1 MSWWHPTMAVVL
13 SFSLSVSTSVQAAQP
28 DLQYRVLGSN
38 AKGDSRLRGPQH
50 QQLLLQTLDLQWQ
63 SQLGANQQFQ
73 LASTLWRTD
82 PQQPAGAT
90 SEQKLEF
97 SEAYWSIDEGNWSFS
112 AGKRKRDFD
121 VNYGL
126 RPLDL
131 FSPTDTLALYT
142 VVAPGV
148 WQAAADW
155 FGADNAWTL
164 LCNQTEQVFRRY
176 GQTLPASTGCG
187 ARYYQQAGNLE
198 WQALAHYDED
208 IGWRV
213 GASQVWVLNAGLAL
227 QGSLLWQQHYWT
239 NHWIKWPTSQQ
250 LAGAGVGTGID
261 RPLAD
266 AVQQQGAWQLSTGL
280 NYTAA
285 AGWNLI
291 LEYSYDGQASAD
303 RDWQPLQQRLQGP
316 ALQALERQSSLQL
329 FSGRQLTR
337 QQWLLH
343 LRAEGDWHPSLTLLY
358 QPAVTGLLISGAVSY
373 SVSDQFKIN
382 LGIKHF
388 AGPADS
394 SFRLLGK
401 KHEVVAGAQY
411 AF

>member
-28 DLQYRVLGSN
+28 DLQYRLLGSN
-38 AKGDSRLRGPQH
+38 TKGDSRLRGPQH

-82 PQQPAGAT
+82 PQQPASAT
-90 SEQKLEF
+90 AEQKLEF

-187 ARYYQQAGNLE
+187 AACNTSRRA
-198 WQALAHYDED
+198 
-208 IGWRV
+208 
-213 GASQVWVLNAGLAL
+213 NAC
-227 QGSLLWQQHYWT
+227 
-239 NHWIKWPTSQQ
+239 
-250 LAGAGVGTGID
+250 AGVMAPPTTG
-261 RPLAD
+261 R
-266 AVQQQGAWQLSTGL
+266 
-280 NYTAA
+280 
-285 AGWNLI
+285 
-291 LEYSYDGQASAD
+291 
-303 RDWQPLQQRLQGP
+303 
-316 ALQALERQSSLQL
+316 
-329 FSGRQLTR
+329 
-337 QQWLLH
+337 
-343 LRAEGDWHPSLTLLY
+343 
-358 QPAVTGLLISGAVSY
+358 
-373 SVSDQFKIN
+373 
-382 LGIKHF
+382 
-388 AGPADS
+388 
-394 SFRLLGK
+394 
-401 KHEVVAGAQY
+401 
-411 AF
+411 

>member
-1 MSWWHPTMAVVL
+1 MSLQFPIMMAL
-13 SFSLSVSTSVQAAQP
+13 LCCSLSSAAAQP
-28 DLQYRVLGSN
+28 DLQYRVIGSS
-38 AKGDSRLRGPQH
+38 ARGDSVLLGQKH

-63 SQLGANQQFQ
+63 SPRSTNQQFQ
-73 LASTLWRTD
+73 LASTMWRTD
-82 PQQPAGAT
+82 PQQPAGAG

-97 SEAYWSIDEGNWSFS
+97 SEAYWSIDAGNWSFS

-131 FSPTDTLALYT
+131 FSPNDTLALYT

-176 GQTLPASTGCG
+176 GELLPASSGCG
-187 ARYYQQAGNLE
+187 ARYYHDN
-198 WQALAHYDED
+198 D
-208 IGWRV
+208 IGWRL
-213 GASQVWVLNAGLAL
+213 GASQVWVINDGLAL

-239 NHWIKWPTSQQ
+239 NVWILWPPPQ
-250 LAGAGVGTGID
+250 LPAGIAID

-285 AGWNLI
+285 TGWNLI

-303 RDWQPLQQRLQGP
+303 QNWQALQQRLQGP

-343 LRAEGDWHPSLTLLY
+343 LRADGDWHPSLTLLY
-358 QPAVTGLLISGAVSY
+358 QPAVTGLLISGSVSY
-373 SVSDQFKIN
+373 SVSDKFKIN

>member
-1 MSWWHPTMAVVL
+1 MQLWYRLMAIVL
-13 SFSLSVSTSVQAAQP
+13 SCGLSVQAAQP
-28 DLQYRVLGSN
+28 DVQYRVLGSK
-38 AKGDSRLRGPQH
+38 AAGDSLLRGTQR
-50 QQLLLQTLDLQWQ
+50 QQLLLQSLDLQWQ
-63 SQLGANQQFQ
+63 SQPGTNQQLQ
-73 LASTLWRTD
+73 LAGTFWRTD
-82 PQQPAGAT
+82 PQQPASAT

-97 SEAYWSIDEGNWSFS
+97 SEVYWSIDAGNWSFS

-142 VVAPGV
+142 IVAPGV

-164 LCNQTEQVFRRY
+164 LCNQTEQAFRRY
-176 GQTLPASTGCG
+176 GQALPVSTGCG
-187 ARYYQQAGNLE
+187 ARYYQQAGDLE

-208 IGWRV
+208 IGWRF

-239 NHWIKWPTSQQ
+239 CHWLRWPNSQRPV
-250 LAGAGVGTGID
+250 GAAIGASID
-261 RPLAD
+261 RPLA
-266 AVQQQGAWQLSTGL
+266 AASQQKGSWQLSTGL
-280 NYTAA
+280 NYTHA
-285 AGWNLI
+285 AGWNLL

-303 RDWQPLQQRLQGP
+303 ENWRALQQRLQGP
-316 ALQALERQSSLQL
+316 ALLSLERQSSLQL

-337 QQWLLH
+337 EQWLLH
-343 LRAEGDWHPSLTLLY
+343 LRVENDWQPSLTLLY
-358 QPAVTGLLISGAVSY
+358 QPAVTALLMSGAVSY
-373 SVSDQFKIN
+373 SVNDQFKIN

-411 AF
+411 VF

>member
-1 MSWWHPTMAVVL
+1 MHLWLRLMAVML
-13 SFSLSVSTSVQAAQP
+13 SCGLSVQAAAP
-28 DLQYRVLGSN
+28 DLQYRVLASQ
-38 AKGDSRLRGPQH
+38 AQGDSLLRGPQR

-63 SQLGANQQFQ
+63 HQPGANQQIQ

-82 PQQPAGAT
+82 PQQPARAT
-90 SEQKLEF
+90 SDQQLEF
-97 SEAYWSIDEGNWSFS
+97 SEAYWSIDAGNWSFS

-164 LCNQTEQVFRRY
+164 LCNQTESGFRRY
-176 GQTLPASTGCG
+176 GQLLPASTGCG
-187 ARYYQQAGNLE
+187 ARYYQQAGDLE
-198 WQALAHYDED
+198 WQALAHYDAD
-208 IGWRV
+208 IGWRF
-213 GASQVWVLNAGLAL
+213 GASQVWVLNDGLAL

-239 NHWIKWPTSQQ
+239 NQWIHWPTSQWP
-250 LAGAGVGTGID
+250 AGSSPN

-280 NYTAA
+280 NYTHA
-285 AGWNLI
+285 AGWNLL

-303 RDWQPLQQRLQGP
+303 NDWQLLQQRLQGP
-316 ALQALERQSSLQL
+316 ALQAREQQSSLQL

-343 LRAEGDWHPSLTLLY
+343 LRADGDWQPSLTLLY

-373 SVSDQFKIN
+373 SVSDKFEIN

-401 KHEVVAGAQY
+401 KHEIVAGAQY

>member
-1 MSWWHPTMAVVL
+1 MSQWYQMMAVVL
-13 SFSLSVSTSVQAAQP
+13 SCGLSCSLSVQAAQA
-28 DLQYRVLGSN
+28 DLQYRVLGSK
-38 AKGDSRLRGPQH
+38 AQGDSLLRGAQR

-63 SQLGANQQFQ
+63 SQVSTHQQFQ
-73 LASTLWRTD
+73 LASTLWRIN
-82 PQQPAGAT
+82 PQQPAGAP
-90 SEQKLEF
+90 SDQKLEF
-97 SEAYWSIDEGNWSFS
+97 SEAYWSIDRGDWSFS

-121 VNYGL
+121 VNHGL

-131 FSPTDTLALYT
+131 FSSTDTLALYT

-176 GQTLPASTGCG
+176 GELLPASTGCG
-187 ARYYQQAGNLE
+187 ARYYQQAGPLE
-198 WQALAHYDED
+198 WQALAHYDKD

-213 GASQVWVLNAGLAL
+213 GASQVWVLNEGLAL
-227 QGSLLWQQHYWT
+227 QGSLLWQQQYWT
-239 NHWIKWPTSQQ
+239 NHWIHWPTSQRP
-250 LAGAGVGTGID
+250 AGVGVD

-285 AGWNLI
+285 AGWNLL
-291 LEYSYDGQASAD
+291 LEYNYDGQASAD
-303 RDWQPLQQRLQGP
+303 QDWQALQHRLQGP
-316 ALQALERQSSLQL
+316 ALQALEQQSSLQL

-343 LRAEGDWHPSLTLLY
+343 LRAEGDWQPSLTLLY

-373 SVSDQFKIN
+373 SVNDQFKIN

>member
-1 MSWWHPTMAVVL
+1 MSLRFPLIMILLCCGLA
-13 SFSLSVSTSVQAAQP
+13 SEAAQP
-28 DLQYRVLGSN
+28 DLQYRVLGSK
-38 AKGDSRLRGPQH
+38 AKGDSVLRGPQH

-82 PQQPAGAT
+82 PQQPASAK

-97 SEAYWSIDEGNWSFS
+97 SEAFWSIDAGNWSFS

-148 WQAAADW
+148 WQASADW
-155 FGADNAWTL
+155 FGSDNAWTL
-164 LCNQTEQVFRRY
+164 LCNQTELGFRRY
-176 GQTLPASTGCG
+176 GRPLPASTGCG
-187 ARYYQQAGNLE
+187 SRYYQQSGDLE
-198 WQALAHYDED
+198 WQALAHYDAD
-208 IGWRV
+208 IGWRL
-213 GASQVWVLNAGLAL
+213 GASQVWVLNDGLAL

-239 NHWIKWPTSQQ
+239 NQWIHWPTPGLPASIT
-250 LAGAGVGTGID
+250 VD

-303 RDWQPLQQRLQGP
+303 QNWQALQQRLQGLP
-316 ALQALERQSSLQL
+316 LQALERQSSLQL

-358 QPAVTGLLISGAVSY
+358 QPSVTGLLISGSVSY
-373 SVSDQFKIN
+373 SVSDKFKIN

>member
-1 MSWWHPTMAVVL
+1 VIN
-13 SFSLSVSTSVQAAQP
+13 
-28 DLQYRVLGSN
+28 D
-38 AKGDSRLRGPQH
+38 
-50 QQLLLQTLDLQWQ
+50 
-63 SQLGANQQFQ
+63 
-73 LASTLWRTD
+73 
-82 PQQPAGAT
+82 
-90 SEQKLEF
+90 
-97 SEAYWSIDEGNWSFS
+97 
-112 AGKRKRDFD
+112 
-121 VNYGL
+121 
-126 RPLDL
+126 
-131 FSPTDTLALYT
+131 
-142 VVAPGV
+142 
-148 WQAAADW
+148 
-155 FGADNAWTL
+155 
-164 LCNQTEQVFRRY
+164 
-176 GQTLPASTGCG
+176 
-187 ARYYQQAGNLE
+187 
-198 WQALAHYDED
+198 
-208 IGWRV
+208 
-213 GASQVWVLNAGLAL
+213 GLAL

-239 NHWIKWPTSQQ
+239 NVWIQWPAPQ
-250 LAGAGVGTGID
+250 LPAGIAID

-285 AGWNLI
+285 TGWNLI

-303 RDWQPLQQRLQGP
+303 QNWQALQQRLQGP

-343 LRAEGDWHPSLTLLY
+343 LRADGDWHPSLTLLY
-358 QPAVTGLLISGAVSY
+358 QPAVTGLLISGSVSY
-373 SVSDQFKIN
+373 SVSDKFKIN

>member
-1 MSWWHPTMAVVL
+1 MHLWLRLMAVIL
-13 SFSLSVSTSVQAAQP
+13 SSGLSVQAAAP
-28 DLQYRVLGSN
+28 DLQYRMLASQ
-38 AKGDSRLRGPQH
+38 AQGDSLLRGPQR

-63 SQLGANQQFQ
+63 HQPGANQQIQ

-82 PQQPAGAT
+82 PQQTAGAT

-97 SEAYWSIDEGNWSFS
+97 SEAYWSIDAGNWSFS

-164 LCNQTEQVFRRY
+164 LCNQTEPGFRRY
-176 GQTLPASTGCG
+176 GQLLPASTGCG
-187 ARYYQQAGNLE
+187 ARYYQQAGDLE
-198 WQALAHYDED
+198 WQALAHYDAD
-208 IGWRV
+208 IGWRF
-213 GASQVWVLNAGLAL
+213 GASQVWVLNDGLAL

-239 NHWIKWPTSQQ
+239 NQWIHWPTSQWP
-250 LAGAGVGTGID
+250 AGSSPD

-280 NYTAA
+280 NYTNA
-285 AGWNLI
+285 AGWNLL
-291 LEYSYDGQASAD
+291 LEYNYDGQASAD
-303 RDWQPLQQRLQGP
+303 NDWQHLQQRLQGP
-316 ALQALERQSSLQL
+316 ALQAREQQSSLQL

-343 LRAEGDWHPSLTLLY
+343 LRADGDWQPSLTLLY
-358 QPAVTGLLISGAVSY
+358 QPAVTGLLMSGAVSY
-373 SVSDQFKIN
+373 SVSDKFEIN

-401 KHEVVAGAQY
+401 KHEIVAGAQY

>member
-1 MSWWHPTMAVVL
+1 MSLQFPIMMAL
-13 SFSLSVSTSVQAAQP
+13 LCCSLSSAAAQP
-28 DLQYRVLGSN
+28 DLQYRVIGSS
-38 AKGDSRLRGPQH
+38 ARGDSVLLGQKH

-63 SQLGANQQFQ
+63 SPLSTNQQFQ

-82 PQQPAGAT
+82 PQQPAGAR

-97 SEAYWSIDEGNWSFS
+97 SEAYWSIDAGNWSFS

-131 FSPTDTLALYT
+131 FSPNDTLALYT

-176 GQTLPASTGCG
+176 GELLPASSGCG
-187 ARYYQQAGNLE
+187 ARYYQQAGALE
-198 WQALAHYDED
+198 WQALAHYDND
-208 IGWRV
+208 IGWRL
-213 GASQVWVLNAGLAL
+213 GASQVWVINDGLAL

-239 NHWIKWPTSQQ
+239 NDWIQWPAPQ
-250 LAGAGVGTGID
+250 LPAGIAID

-285 AGWNLI
+285 TGWNLI
-291 LEYSYDGQASAD
+291 LEYSNDGQASAD
-303 RDWQPLQQRLQGP
+303 QNWQALQQRLQGP

-343 LRAEGDWHPSLTLLY
+343 LRADGDWHPSLTLLY
-358 QPAVTGLLISGAVSY
+358 QPAVTGLLISGSVSY
-373 SVSDQFKIN
+373 SVSDKFKIN

-394 SFRLLGK
+394 SFQIIRK

>member
-1 MSWWHPTMAVVL
+1 MSLRFPIMMILLCCGLA
-13 SFSLSVSTSVQAAQP
+13 SEAAQA
-28 DLQYRVLGSN
+28 DLQYRVLGSKAN
-38 AKGDSRLRGPQH
+38 GDSLLRGPQR
-50 QQLLLQTLDLQWQ
+50 QQFLLQTLDLQWQ
-63 SQLGANQQFQ
+63 GQPDANQQIQ

-82 PQQPAGAT
+82 PQRPAGAR
-90 SEQKLEF
+90 SEQQLEF
-97 SEAYWSIDEGNWSFS
+97 SEAYWSIDAGNWSFS

-148 WQAAADW
+148 WQVAADW

-176 GQTLPASTGCG
+176 GQNLAASTGCG
-187 ARYYQQAGNLE
+187 ARYYQQMGGLE
-198 WQALAHYDED
+198 WQALAHYDAD
-208 IGWRV
+208 IGWRL
-213 GASQVWVLNAGLAL
+213 GASQVWVLNDGLAL
-227 QGSLLWQQHYWT
+227 QSSLLWQQHYWT
-239 NHWIKWPTSQQ
+239 NQWIQWPTPE
-250 LAGAGVGTGID
+250 LPAGAGIRASID

-266 AVQQQGAWQLSTGL
+266 AVQRQGVWQLSTGL
-280 NYTAA
+280 NYTHA
-285 AGWNLI
+285 AGWNLL
-291 LEYSYDGQASAD
+291 LEYSFDGQASAD
-303 RDWQPLQQRLQGP
+303 KDWQHLQQRLQGVP
-316 ALQALERQSSLQL
+316 LQALERQSSLQL

-343 LRAEGDWHPSLTLLY
+343 LRAEGTWQPSLTLLY

-373 SVSDQFKIN
+373 SVSDKFKIN

-411 AF
+411 VF

>member
-1 MSWWHPTMAVVL
+1 MSLWYLMTAVALSCGL
-13 SFSLSVSTSVQAAQP
+13 SFSLSVQAQP
-28 DLQYRVLGSN
+28 DVQYRVLGSV
-38 AKGDSRLRGPQH
+38 AKGDSLLRGPQR

-63 SQLGANQQFQ
+63 GQPGAHQQWQ
-73 LASTLWRTD
+73 LAGTLWRTD
-82 PQQPAGAT
+82 PQQPASAT

-97 SEAYWSIDEGNWSFS
+97 SEAYWSIDAGNWSFS

-131 FSPTDTLALYT
+131 FSPNDTLALYT

-164 LCNQTEQVFRRY
+164 LCNQTVQVFRRY

-187 ARYYQQAGNLE
+187 ARYYQQAGDLE
-198 WQALAHYDED
+198 WQVLAHYDED

-213 GASQVWVLNAGLAL
+213 GASQVWVLNEGLAL

-239 NHWIKWPTSQQ
+239 NQWVQWPAP
-250 LAGAGVGTGID
+250 LKPAGAGIRAGID

-266 AVQQQGAWQLSTGL
+266 AVQQQAAWQLSTGL
-280 NYTAA
+280 NYTHAD
-285 AGWNLI
+285 GWNLL

-303 RDWQPLQQRLQGP
+303 QHWQALQHRLQGP
-316 ALQALERQSSLQL
+316 VLQPLERQSSLQL

-343 LRAEGDWHPSLTLLY
+343 LRAEGDWQPSLTLLY

-373 SVSDQFKIN
+373 SVSDKLKIN

>member
-1 MSWWHPTMAVVL
+1 MRFWYPFTAVVL
-13 SFSLSVSTSVQAAQP
+13 SMSLIAQAAP
-28 DLQYRVLGSN
+28 PEVQYRVLGSK
-38 AKGDSRLRGPQH
+38 AQGDSLLRGPQR
-50 QQLLLQTLDLQWQ
+50 QQLLLQTLDVQWQ
-63 SQLGANQQFQ
+63 KPLGARQQFQ
-73 LASTLWRTD
+73 LAGTVWRIV
-82 PQQPAGAT
+82 PQQPASAK
-90 SEQKLEF
+90 SEQKLDF
-97 SEAYWSIDEGNWSFS
+97 SEAYWSIDQGNWSFS

-176 GQTLPASTGCG
+176 GQHLPDSTGCG
-187 ARYYQQAGNLE
+187 ARYYQQAGDLE
-198 WQALAHYDED
+198 WQALAHYDAD
-208 IGWRV
+208 IGWRF
-213 GASQVWVLNAGLAL
+213 GASQVWVLNDGLAL
-227 QGSLLWQQHYWT
+227 QSSLLWQQHYWT
-239 NHWIKWPTSQQ
+239 NHWIQWPKSQRPVS
-250 LAGAGVGTGID
+250 AAIEAMID
-261 RPLAD
+261 RPLA
-266 AVQQQGAWQLSTGL
+266 AASQQQSSWQLSTGL
-280 NYTAA
+280 NYTHA
-285 AGWNLI
+285 AGWNLM
-291 LEYSYDGQASAD
+291 LEYSYDGQASTDDSWRA
-303 RDWQPLQQRLQGP
+303 LQQRLQGP
-316 ALQALERQSSLQL
+316 ALLSLERQSSLQL

-337 QQWLLH
+337 QQWLMH
-343 LRAEGDWHPSLTLLY
+343 LRVEHDWHPSLTLLY
-358 QPAVTGLLISGAVSY
+358 QPGVTALLISGAVSY

-394 SFRLLGK
+394 TFRLLGK

-411 AF
+411 VF

>member
-1 MSWWHPTMAVVL
+1 MSLRFPLMMILLCCGLA
-13 SFSLSVSTSVQAAQP
+13 SEAAQP
-28 DLQYRVLGSN
+28 DLQYRVLGSK
-38 AKGDSRLRGPQH
+38 AKGDSVLRGPQH

-63 SQLGANQQFQ
+63 NQLSTNQQFQ

-82 PQQPAGAT
+82 PQQPASAR

-97 SEAYWSIDEGNWSFS
+97 SEAYWSIDAGNWSFS

-176 GQTLPASTGCG
+176 GESLPASSGCG
-187 ARYYQQAGNLE
+187 ARYYQQAGALE
-198 WQALAHYDED
+198 WQALVHYDKD
-208 IGWRV
+208 IGWRL
-213 GASQVWVLNAGLAL
+213 GASQVWVLNDGLAL

-239 NHWIKWPTSQQ
+239 NAWIHGSAPQ
-250 LAGAGVGTGID
+250 LPAGISID

-266 AVQQQGAWQLSTGL
+266 AVQQQGTWQLSTGL
-280 NYTAA
+280 NYTTA

-303 RDWQPLQQRLQGP
+303 QNWQALQQRLQGP

-329 FSGRQLTR
+329 FSGRQLTQ

-373 SVSDQFKIN
+373 SVNDKLKIN

>member
-1 MSWWHPTMAVVL
+1 MSFWYPMMAVAMSCVL
-13 SFSLSVSTSVQAAQP
+13 SCSASAQAAQP

-38 AKGDSRLRGPQH
+38 AQGDSLLRGQQR

-63 SQLGANQQFQ
+63 SQLGSNQQFQ

-82 PQQPAGAT
+82 PQQPASAT
-90 SEQKLEF
+90 SAQKLEF
-97 SEAYWSIDEGNWSFS
+97 SEAYWSIDAGNWSLS

-164 LCNQTEQVFRRY
+164 LCNQTETGFRRY

-187 ARYYQQAGNLE
+187 ARYYQQAGDLE
-198 WQALAHYDED
+198 WQALAHFDED

-213 GASQVWVLNAGLAL
+213 GTSQVWVFNEGLAL
-227 QGSLLWQQHYWT
+227 QGSLLWQQHYWS
-239 NHWIKWPTSQQ
+239 NQWIHWPRSS
-250 LAGAGVGTGID
+250 LPPGSGMNID

-280 NYTAA
+280 NYTHAT
-285 AGWNLI
+285 GWNLL
-291 LEYSYDGQASAD
+291 LEYSFDGQASAD
-303 RDWQPLQQRLQGP
+303 KDWQHLQQRLQGP
-316 ALQALERQSSLQL
+316 TLQALERQSSLQL
-329 FSGRQLTR
+329 FSSRQLTR
-337 QQWLLH
+337 QQWLMH
-343 LRAEGDWHPSLTLLY
+343 LRVENDWHPTLTLLY
-358 QPAVTGLLISGAVSY
+358 QPGVTALLISGAVSY

>member
-1 MSWWHPTMAVVL
+1 MSFWYPTIAVAL
-13 SFSLSVSTSVQAAQP
+13 SCSLAVQAAQP
-28 DLQYRVLGSN
+28 DVQYRVLGNN
-38 AKGDSRLRGPQH
+38 AKGDSLLRGQQR
-50 QQLLLQTLDLQWQ
+50 QQLLLQTLDVQWQ
-63 SQLGANQQFQ
+63 KPLGVQQQLQ
-73 LASTLWRTD
+73 LAGTLWRID
-82 PQQPAGAT
+82 PQQPASAR
-90 SEQKLEF
+90 SEQQLDF
-97 SEAYWSIDEGNWSFS
+97 SEAYWSIDQGNWSFS

-176 GQTLPASTGCG
+176 GQTLPISTGCG
-187 ARYYQQAGNLE
+187 ARYYQQAGDLE

-213 GASQVWVLNAGLAL
+213 GASQVWVFNQGLAL

-239 NHWIKWPTSQQ
+239 NQWVQWPKSQ
-250 LAGAGVGTGID
+250 LPAGIATD
-261 RPLAD
+261 RPLAN

-280 NYTAA
+280 NYTHA
-285 AGWNLI
+285 AGWNLL
-291 LEYSYDGQASAD
+291 LEYSYDCQASTDGTWRA
-303 RDWQPLQQRLQGP
+303 LQQRLQGP
-316 ALQALERQSSLQL
+316 ALLSLERQSSLQL

-337 QQWLLH
+337 QQWLMH
-343 LRAEGDWHPSLTLLY
+343 LRVENDWHPSLTLLY
-358 QPAVTGLLISGAVSY
+358 QPGVTALLISGAVSY
-373 SVSDQFKIN
+373 SVNDQFKIN

-394 SFRLLGK
+394 TFRLLGK

>member
-1 MSWWHPTMAVVL
+1 MHLWLRLMAVLL
-13 SFSLSVSTSVQAAQP
+13 SCGLSVQAAAP
-28 DLQYRVLGSN
+28 DLQYRVLASQ
-38 AKGDSRLRGPQH
+38 AQGDSVLRGPQR
-50 QQLLLQTLDLQWQ
+50 QQLWLQALDVQWQ
-63 SQLGANQQFQ
+63 SQPAANQQIQ
-73 LASTLWRTD
+73 LAITLWRTD
-82 PQQPAGAT
+82 PQQPASAT
-90 SEQKLEF
+90 SDQQLEF
-97 SEAYWSIDEGNWSFS
+97 SEAYWSIDAGNWSFS

-164 LCNQTEQVFRRY
+164 LCNQTEPGFRRY
-176 GQTLPASTGCG
+176 GQLLPASTGCG
-187 ARYYQQAGNLE
+187 ARYYQQAGDLE
-198 WQALAHYDED
+198 WQALAHYDAD
-208 IGWRV
+208 IGWRF
-213 GASQVWVLNAGLAL
+213 GASQVWVLNDGLAL

-239 NHWIKWPTSQQ
+239 NQWINWPTSQWP
-250 LAGAGVGTGID
+250 AGFSPD

-280 NYTAA
+280 NYTDT
-285 AGWNLI
+285 AGWNLL
-291 LEYSYDGQASAD
+291 LEYNYDGQASAD
-303 RDWQPLQQRLQGP
+303 NDWQHLQQRLQGP
-316 ALQALERQSSLQL
+316 VLQTREQQSSLQL

-343 LRAEGDWHPSLTLLY
+343 LRAEGTWQPSLTLLY

-373 SVSDQFKIN
+373 SVSDKFEIN

-401 KHEVVAGAQY
+401 KHEIVAGAQY

>member
-1 MSWWHPTMAVVL
+1 MSQWYPMMALVVSCGL
-13 SFSLSVSTSVQAAQP
+13 SCGTSVQAAQP
-28 DLQYRVLGSN
+28 DVQYRLLGSN
-38 AKGDSRLRGPQH
+38 ATGDSLLRGPQR

-63 SQLGANQQFQ
+63 NQLGTNQQFQ

-82 PQQPAGAT
+82 PQQPAGVR

-155 FGADNAWTL
+155 FGANNAWTL
-164 LCNQTEQVFRRY
+164 LCNQTEPVFRLY
-176 GQTLPASTGCG
+176 GQTLPASSGCG
-187 ARYYQQAGNLE
+187 ARYYQQAGDLE
-198 WQALAHYDED
+198 WQALAHYDAD

-239 NHWIKWPTSQQ
+239 NHWIKWPTS
-250 LAGAGVGTGID
+250 LKPAGIATD
-261 RPLAD
+261 RQLAD

-303 RDWQPLQQRLQGP
+303 KDWQALQQRLQGP
-316 ALQALERQSSLQL
+316 TLQALERQSSLQL

>member
-1 MSWWHPTMAVVL
+1 MSQWYPMMALVL
-13 SFSLSVSTSVQAAQP
+13 SCSLSCSTSVQAAQP
-28 DLQYRVLGSN
+28 DVQYRLLGSN
-38 AKGDSRLRGPQH
+38 ATGDSLLRGPQH

-63 SQLGANQQFQ
+63 NQLGTNQQFQ

-82 PQQPAGAT
+82 PQQPAGTT
-90 SEQKLEF
+90 SEQKLEL
-97 SEAYWSIDEGNWSFS
+97 SEAYWSIDAGNWSFS

-164 LCNQTEQVFRRY
+164 LCNQTEPVFRRY
-176 GQTLPASTGCG
+176 GEILPASTGCG
-187 ARYYQQAGNLE
+187 ARYYQQAGDLE

-213 GASQVWVLNAGLAL
+213 GTSQVWVINDGLAL
-227 QGSLLWQQHYWT
+227 QGSLLWQQQYWT
-239 NHWIKWPTSQQ
+239 NRWIHWPASP
-250 LAGAGVGTGID
+250 LPAGTGID

-266 AVQQQGAWQLSTGL
+266 AVQQKGAWQLSTGL

-303 RDWQPLQQRLQGP
+303 QHWQALQQRLQGP

-343 LRAEGDWHPSLTLLY
+343 LRAEGDWQPSLTLLY
-358 QPAVTGLLISGAVSY
+358 QPSVTGLLISGAVSY

>member
-1 MSWWHPTMAVVL
+1 MFLRYPIVILLLCCGL
-13 SFSLSVSTSVQAAQP
+13 SSQAAQP
-28 DLQYRVLGSN
+28 DLQYRVLGSH
-38 AKGDSRLRGPQH
+38 AKGDSLLRGPQR
-50 QQLLLQTLDLQWQ
+50 QQLLIQTLDLQWQ
-63 SQLGANQQFQ
+63 HPPGANQQIQ

-82 PQQPAGAT
+82 PQSPAHAT
-90 SEQKLEF
+90 PAQKLAF
-97 SEAYWSIDEGNWSFS
+97 SEAYWSFDAGNWSFS

-121 VNYGL
+121 VTYGL

-148 WQAAADW
+148 WQASADW
-155 FGADNAWTL
+155 FGSDNAWTL
-164 LCNQTEQVFRRY
+164 LCNQTEQGFRRY
-176 GQTLPASTGCG
+176 GRPLPASNGCG
-187 ARYYQQAGNLE
+187 ARYYQQAGDLE
-198 WQALAHYDED
+198 WQALAHYDDD
-208 IGWRV
+208 IGWRL
-213 GASQVWVLNAGLAL
+213 GASQVWVFNDGLAL

-239 NHWIKWPTSQQ
+239 NLWIQWPTPG
-250 LAGAGVGTGID
+250 LPAGIAID

-266 AVQQQGAWQLSTGL
+266 AVQQQGAWQLSAGL
-280 NYTAA
+280 NYTNAH
-285 AGWNLI
+285 GWNLL
-291 LEYSYDGQASAD
+291 LEYNFDGQANVNAN
-303 RDWQPLQQRLQGP
+303 WQALQQRLRGP
-316 ALQALERQSSLQL
+316 ALQAQEQQSSLQL

-343 LRAEGDWHPSLTLLY
+343 LRAEGDWQPSLTLLY

-373 SVSDQFKIN
+373 SVSDKIKIN
-382 LGIKHF
+382 IGIKHF

>member
-1 MSWWHPTMAVVL
+1 MHLWLRLMAVLL
-13 SFSLSVSTSVQAAQP
+13 SCGLSVQAAAP
-28 DLQYRVLGSN
+28 DLQYRVLASQ
-38 AKGDSRLRGPQH
+38 AQGDSVLRGPQR
-50 QQLLLQTLDLQWQ
+50 QQLWLQALDVQWQ
-63 SQLGANQQFQ
+63 SQPAANQQIQ
-73 LASTLWRTD
+73 LAITLWRTD
-82 PQQPAGAT
+82 PQQPASAT
-90 SEQKLEF
+90 SDQQLEF
-97 SEAYWSIDEGNWSFS
+97 SEAYWSIDTGNWSFS

-164 LCNQTEQVFRRY
+164 LCNQTEPGFRRY
-176 GQTLPASTGCG
+176 GQLLPASTGCG
-187 ARYYQQAGNLE
+187 ARYYQQAGDLE
-198 WQALAHYDED
+198 WQALAHYDAD
-208 IGWRV
+208 IGWRF
-213 GASQVWVLNAGLAL
+213 GASQVWVLNDGLAL

-239 NHWIKWPTSQQ
+239 NQWINWPTSQWP
-250 LAGAGVGTGID
+250 AGFSPD

-280 NYTAA
+280 NYTDT
-285 AGWNLI
+285 AGWNLL
-291 LEYSYDGQASAD
+291 LEYNYDGQASAD
-303 RDWQPLQQRLQGP
+303 NDWQHLQQRLQGP
-316 ALQALERQSSLQL
+316 VLQAREQQSSLQL

-343 LRAEGDWHPSLTLLY
+343 LRAEGTWQPSLTLLY

-373 SVSDQFKIN
+373 SVSDKFEIN

-401 KHEVVAGAQY
+401 KHEIVAGAQY

>member
-1 MSWWHPTMAVVL
+1 MQFWHRLMAVVL
-13 SFSLSVSTSVQAAQP
+13 SCSLSYGLSFSTSVQAAQP

-38 AKGDSRLRGPQH
+38 AKGDSLLRGPQR

-82 PQQPAGAT
+82 PQQPASAT
-90 SEQKLEF
+90 AEQKLEL

-187 ARYYQQAGNLE
+187 ARYYQQAGDLE

-213 GASQVWVLNAGLAL
+213 GASQVWVINDGLAL

-239 NHWIKWPTSQQ
+239 NRWIEWPTS
-250 LAGAGVGTGID
+250 LKPAGIATA

-266 AVQQQGAWQLSTGL
+266 AVQQQGALQLSTGL

-303 RDWQPLQQRLQGP
+303 RDWQALQQRLQGP

-401 KHEVVAGAQY
+401 KYEVVAGAQY